1 MTNLNLCHLIIYDI
15 CQGGYSML
23 HLILRGIG
31 EGQAEMSA
39 VAAVIQIPVFRSTPA
54 CSAALKSRRSER
66 APFRESQM

>member
-1 MTNLNLCHLIIYDI
+1 
-15 CQGGYSML
+15 ML